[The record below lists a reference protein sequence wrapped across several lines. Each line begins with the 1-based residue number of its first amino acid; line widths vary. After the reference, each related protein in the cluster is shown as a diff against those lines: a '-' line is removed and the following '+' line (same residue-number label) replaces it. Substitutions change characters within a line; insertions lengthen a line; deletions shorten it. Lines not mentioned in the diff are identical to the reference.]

1 MKKLLSIMLALILV
15 FSMATVA
22 FADDDEE
29 IPESGGSYYD
39 SSEPASFTIKKAY
52 SSENNVV
59 VNETLHFTVTAAT
72 TNPSTATLTVGTNNS
87 VDINA
92 LSTDIIVS
100 VPSYSVAGKY
110 EYTISEDAGNTAGVT
125 YTSNT
130 IKVQVLVEYDNDNHK
145 LVIGNPSDPT
155 SGITYYIVKAEDG
168 SKTDTFTNTFKSGSF
183 TVAKDVIG
191 NMANETET
199 FDITV
204 TLSSTKP
211 IGTNCT
217 LAGSTVKPNDWT
229 PVKNDD
235 DEITGYTY
243 SKALTISESS
253 GKQTFSDIPEGVTV
267 TVSENTAANKMNG
280 YTHEGIF
287 TGAYTVVDGE
297 VAVSTEF
304 TSLTVVDSTDS
315 KSTNITVVNS
325 KSTTVDTGITLDSV
339 PYFLMLS
346 IACVGMFLLLSKKRA
361 NREY

>member
-22 FADDDEE
+22 FAEDVTYEA
-29 IPESGGSYYD
+29 
-39 SSEPASFTIKKAY
+39 SEPASFTIKKAY

-59 VNETLHFTVTAAT
+59 VNETLNFTVTAAT

-87 VDINA
+87 VDISA

-125 YTSNT
+125 YTGNT
-130 IKVQVLVEYDNDNHK
+130 IKVQVLVEYDNDNYK
-145 LVIGNPSDPT
+145 LVIGNPKDPT
-155 SGITYYIVKAEDG
+155 SGITYYIVKATDG
-168 SKTDTFTNTFKSGSF
+168 TKADTFENTFKSGSF

-211 IGTNCT
+211 IGTNFT
-217 LAGSTVKPNDWT
+217 LAGSTVAPSAWT

-235 DEITGYTY
+235 DEITGYTC
-243 SKALTISESS
+243 SKTLTISESS
-253 GKQTFSDIPEGVTV
+253 GKQTFSNIPEGVTV
-267 TVSENTAANKMNG
+267 TVSEDTAANKMNG
-280 YTHEGIF
+280 YTYEGIF
-287 TGAYTVVDGE
+287 IGDYTVSDGE
-297 VAVSTEF
+297 VIVSTEF
-304 TSLTVVDSTDS
+304 TPLTVADSTNS
-315 KSTNITVVNS
+315 NNTNITVVNS

>member
-29 IPESGGSYYD
+29 TPECDGTGYD
-39 SSEPASFTIKKAY
+39 SSAATSFTIKKAY
-52 SSENNVV
+52 DSESDVV
-59 VNETLHFTVTAAT
+59 VNETLNFTVTPAT
-72 TNPSTATLTVGTNNS
+72 GNPSNATLTVGANNS
-87 VDINA
+87 VEISA
-92 LSTDIIVS
+92 LNTDITVS
-100 VPSYSVAGKY
+100 VPTYSVAGKY
-110 EYTISEDAGNTAGVT
+110 EYTIREAGGNTAGVT
-125 YTSNT
+125 YTDNT

-145 LVIGNPSDPT
+145 LVIGNPKDPT

-168 SKTDTFTNTFKSGSF
+168 SKTDTFENTFKSGSF

-191 NMANETET
+191 NMANETEK

-211 IGTNCT
+211 IGTNFS
-217 LAGSTVKPNDWT
+217 LAGSTVTPSNWT

-243 SKALTISESS
+243 SKTLNISESS
-253 GKQTFSDIPEGVTV
+253 GKQTFSDIPVGVTV
-267 TVSENTAANKMNG
+267 TVSEDTANDKMNG
-280 YTHEGIF
+280 YTQEGIF
-287 TGAYTVVDGE
+287 TGSYTVTNGE
-297 VAVSTEF
+297 VKDSIEF
-304 TSLTVVDSTDS
+304 TSLNVEDTTNSAN
-315 KSTNITVVNS
+315 TNITVVNR